1 MLRGRLLATLF
12 VSVVAATSNTA
23 IRVVEVSVT
32 DFGAVPGA
40 DDDSCL
46 AFNRTIEAARARNA
60 SLLRIPQGTYH
71 FHWDACVSALIY
83 ASNTVM
89 TPLPP
94 RNIALWLRDLSD
106 IVVDGEGS
114 VLSMHGLMT
123 PIVVDHS
130 SNVTVRNLTID
141 WPHPT
146 VVEALVASSAPRAVD
161 LVVHPAFDFTLTPH
175 GGVVFDADEGWTL
188 DGVHGLLSPAS
199 KSGGIGTLCQEYDPV
214 ADTTWRRRNPLAGAT
229 VVAVAGSPRTLR
241 LIYPVDQEDVP
252 AQGHGIWLRDAGRS
266 DTGLLTQFSAD
277 VTYADVALHFM
288 SSFGILSQF
297 TRGALTFRN
306 VTAQTAQS
314 DSNGLACACA
324 ADLLHF
330 SGCGGKITV
339 EGGRF
344 VGNQDD
350 AVNIHGTHLRIVAQP
365 SPREL
370 VVQFM
375 HSQSYGFQA
384 FSPGDV
390 VQFTRQDT
398 LEAFGA
404 GVVTAADMVF
414 AQGCAADPS
423 AMLPCQMHLLLE
435 APLDAEVRLGS
446 DVVENLA
453 YTATTLSITGAVFS
467 RIPVHGICM
476 TTRGAVVIANNTI
489 HAHLSALIVAD
500 DASSWYE
507 SGPVTDVLFEGNVVP
522 QAPLVSGGPYGAA
535 VVLVV
540 PTNIAPS
547 TVHRNLRIVGNN
559 VTFSPGSNTSLVG
572 LKSIAGVVVEGNY
585 LVAPQRPDAAALVT
599 QVNCSDVVVQNNTI
613 VG

>member
-1 MLRGRLLATLF
+1 MLWVRLLPMAALL
-12 VSVVAATSNTA
+12 VVAVAVASNTA
-23 IRVVEVSVT
+23 SRVVEVSVA
-32 DFGAVPGA
+32 DFGAVPGSA
-40 DDDSCL
+40 DSCL

-71 FHWDACVSALIY
+71 FHWDACVSAYIY

-94 RNIALWLRDLSD
+94 RNIALWLRGLSN

-130 SNVTVRNLTID
+130 SNITVRNLTID

-161 LVVHPAFDFTLTPH
+161 LVVHPAFDFTLTPQ
-175 GGVVFDADEGWTL
+175 GGVIFDAGEGWKL

-214 ADTTWRRRNPLAGAT
+214 ADTTWRRNNLLKGAT

-241 LIYPVDQEDVP
+241 LIYTSDQEEVP
-252 AQGHGIWLRDAGRS
+252 AQGDGIWLRDAGRS
-266 DTGLLTQFSAD
+266 DVGLLTQYSAN

-306 VTAQTAQS
+306 VTAHTS
-314 DSNGLACACA
+314 ESSGLACACA

-330 SGCGGKITV
+330 SGCGGTIII

-344 VGNQDD
+344 GGNQDD
-350 AVNIHGTHLRIVAQP
+350 AVNVHGTHLRIVAQP

-375 HSQSYGFQA
+375 HPQSYGFRA
-384 FSPGDV
+384 FFPGDA
-390 VQFTRQDT
+390 VQFTREDT

-404 GVVTAADMVF
+404 GVVAAADMLL

-435 APLDAEVRLGS
+435 APLVADVRLGS

-453 YTATTLSITGAVFS
+453 YTAATLSITGAVFS

-476 TTRGAVVIANNTI
+476 STRGAVVIANNTI
-489 HAHLSALIVAD
+489 HTHLSALIVAD
-500 DASSWYE
+500 DAASWYE

-522 QAPLVSGGPYGAA
+522 LAPSVSGGPYDPA

-540 PTNIAPS
+540 PTNTVPS
-547 TVHRNLRIVGNN
+547 TVHHNLRIVGNN
-559 VTFSPGSNTSLVG
+559 VTFSPGSNTSLAG

-599 QVNCSDVVVQNNTI
+599 QVNCSDVVVQNNT
-613 VG
+613 VVR